1 VLEAWFAAR
10 AGYRLGA
17 DSVFYDNP
25 ATGVYFAWSWRA
37 VPGSVAPDELPLEL
51 ELKTGCAEFFLLE
64 AELEVE
70 ALCHAFELVVAE
82 GTGACS
88 WRAENASVVAGQRA
102 SRLQSG
108 LPPLGAAPRTS
119 NNAVWQW
126 NRVRAVYGDRLAM
139 VESLPC
145 SVPQVTWLMGG
156 RRSTLLTGVVWTDLL
171 PIALPCVDVVLV
183 VDSYAGTTQVL
194 PHIALAPWLERCEAR
209 GAEHTFG
216 RGGGVFRAG
225 LPHHLVDGDQADRL
239 WEMARTLGCERSLH
253 PVGADEILDREDL
266 ATLPSQAPSSSARE
280 PDSSTRR
287 PPSLA

>member
-1 VLEAWFAAR
+1 VALEAWFATR

-17 DSVFYDNP
+17 DTVFYDNP
-25 ATGVYFAWSWRA
+25 DTGVYFAWVWGDPA
-37 VPGSVAPDELPLEL
+37 GDGLLAL

-64 AELEVE
+64 AEHEVE
-70 ALCHAFELVVAE
+70 VLCRAFDLVLVEGTGSGCWRTENALVVA
-82 GTGACS
+82 AQ
-88 WRAENASVVAGQRA
+88 REN
-102 SRLQSG
+102 RLQSS
-108 LPPLGAAPRTS
+108 LPPLGVAPRAS

-126 NRVRAVYGDRLAM
+126 NRVRTVYGDRLAM

-145 SVPQVTWLMGG
+145 SVPPVVWLMGD

-183 VDSYAGTTQVL
+183 VDSYAATTRAL
-194 PHIALAPWLERCEAR
+194 PHIALAPWLDRCEAR

-216 RGGGVFRAG
+216 RGGGIFRAG
-225 LPHHLVDGDQADRL
+225 LPHHLVDGEQADRL
-239 WEMARTLGCERSLH
+239 WEMARTLSNERVLR
-253 PVGADEILDREDL
+253 PVPADEILDREDL
-266 ATLPSQAPSSSARE
+266 AGTPSQAPSREARA